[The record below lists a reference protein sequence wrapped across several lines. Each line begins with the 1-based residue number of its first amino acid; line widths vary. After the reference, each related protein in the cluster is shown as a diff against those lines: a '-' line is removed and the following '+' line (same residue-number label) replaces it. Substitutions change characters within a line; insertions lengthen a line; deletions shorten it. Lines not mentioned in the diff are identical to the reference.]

1 MSTLSLLDLG
11 FFVAE
16 TEASPK
22 HVAGLLICKTPPKAR
37 PGFVKNLYREYLTFT
52 DVKAPFNRV
61 ICFSLKAMPH
71 WEPAASIDLAQH
83 IFYHRLP
90 RGGNDRQALYDFV
103 ARLHVPML
111 DRSRPLW
118 ALHVIDG
125 LDGGRFA
132 LYQKVHHAYAD
143 GVTMARWTAQGLA
156 DTPDD
161 LALTPVWSQRHSGH
175 GERRK
180 QASQE
185 LMQTLWKEVGGTTMR
200 VLGVGRDEHHRWR
213 STQVAALV
221 SASTRTPSAQMAS
234 ALKTIA
240 PMASASL

>member
-1 MSTLSLLDLG
+1 MGHRSPPLAPHHEHTVPSRPG
-11 FFVAE
+11 FFHRRDRGQPQARGRP
-16 TEASPK
+16 ADLQDP
-22 HVAGLLICKTPPKAR
+22 AQGR

-61 ICFSLKAMPH
+61 IRFSLKAMPH
-71 WEPAASIDLAQH
+71 WEPATSIDLAQH

-118 ALHVIDG
+118 ELHVIDG
-125 LDGGRFA
+125 LEGGRFA

-156 DTPDD
+156 ATPDH
-161 LALTPVWSQRHSGH
+161 LAN
-175 GERRK
+175 
-180 QASQE
+180 
-185 LMQTLWKEVGGTTMR
+185 
-200 VLGVGRDEHHRWR
+200 
-213 STQVAALV
+213 
-221 SASTRTPSAQMAS
+221 
-234 ALKTIA
+234 
-240 PMASASL
+240 

>member
-1 MSTLSLLDLG
+1 VFRHAGSFAAGRTRTTPECPRHSWPYWEHHEHAVSSRPG
-11 FFVAE
+11 FFRCRDRGQP
-16 TEASPK
+16 EARGWT
-22 HVAGLLICKTPPKAR
+22 ADLQTPPKAR

-125 LDGGRFA
+125 LDGGGSRC
-132 LYQKVHHAYAD
+132 
-143 GVTMARWTAQGLA
+143 TRRCT
-156 DTPDD
+156 TP
-161 LALTPVWSQRHSGH
+161 T
-175 GERRK
+175 
-180 QASQE
+180 
-185 LMQTLWKEVGGTTMR
+185 
-200 VLGVGRDEHHRWR
+200 
-213 STQVAALV
+213 
-221 SASTRTPSAQMAS
+221 
-234 ALKTIA
+234 
-240 PMASASL
+240 PMA

>member
-1 MSTLSLLDLG
+1 MRGASQQGGHAQRQNVLVIPGPIGNIMSTLSLLDLG

-125 LDGGRFA
+125 LDGGGSRC
-132 LYQKVHHAYAD
+132 
-143 GVTMARWTAQGLA
+143 TRRCT
-156 DTPDD
+156 TP
-161 LALTPVWSQRHSGH
+161 T
-175 GERRK
+175 
-180 QASQE
+180 
-185 LMQTLWKEVGGTTMR
+185 
-200 VLGVGRDEHHRWR
+200 
-213 STQVAALV
+213 
-221 SASTRTPSAQMAS
+221 
-234 ALKTIA
+234 
-240 PMASASL
+240 PMA

>member
-11 FFVAE
+11 FFIAE

-22 HVAGLLICKTPPKAR
+22 HVAGLLICKTPPKAG

-61 ICFSLKAMPH
+61 IRFSLKAMPH

-125 LDGGRFA
+125 LDGRAVRAVPEGAPR
-132 LYQKVHHAYAD
+132 L
-143 GVTMARWTAQGLA
+143 R
-156 DTPDD
+156 
-161 LALTPVWSQRHSGH
+161 
-175 GERRK
+175 
-180 QASQE
+180 
-185 LMQTLWKEVGGTTMR
+185 
-200 VLGVGRDEHHRWR
+200 RWR
-213 STQVAALV
+213 DHGAMDRPGAGRY
-221 SASTRTPSAQMAS
+221 AG
-234 ALKTIA
+234 
-240 PMASASL
+240 